1 MWSRARLRLLSA
13 ASAAPDTGILVASA
27 DRKGGCCKPTAA
39 EMTACGHDLV
49 RSIADEQT
57 WSRRADLEQ
66 TSRLALLPLVCL
78 QIGCLQIGCLQIGC
92 LQIGHPAFTTVLLD
106 CDSRVNLSEREFS
119 NVFRKHTSLFRANF
133 SHDCICP

>member
-49 RSIADEQT
+49 RSIADDQT

-66 TSRLALLPLVCL
+66 TCFVTLRLLADRLL
-78 QIGCLQIGCLQIGC
+78 
-92 LQIGHPAFTTVLLD
+92 ADRLLTD
-106 CDSRVNLSEREFS
+106 RSS
-119 NVFRKHTSLFRANF
+119 
-133 SHDCICP
+133 CIYHGSARL

>member
-78 QIGCLQIGCLQIGC
+78 QIGCLQIG
-92 LQIGHPAFTTVLLD
+92 HPAFTTVLLD

>member
-66 TSRLALLPLVCL
+66 TSRLGADEQTCFVTLGLL
-78 QIGCLQIGCLQIGC
+78 
-92 LQIGHPAFTTVLLD
+92 ADRLLTD
-106 CDSRVNLSEREFS
+106 RLLTDRLLTDRSS
-119 NVFRKHTSLFRANF
+119 
-133 SHDCICP
+133 CIYHGSARL